1 MFCEKGVQKICI
13 KFRGEHQW
21 QGAISI
27 KLFCNFIEI
36 SLCHGCSLVNLMHIL
51 RTPLP
56 KNSSGVLLLYPA
68 TSLKERTP
76 TQVFSDEFWE
86 VLKTPF

>member
-1 MFCEKGVQKICI
+1 MFSEKGVRKICI
-13 KFRGEHQW
+13 KFTGGHQW

-36 SLCHGCSLVNLMHIL
+36 SLCHGCSLVNLLNIL
-51 RTPLP
+51 RTPFP
-56 KNSSGVLLLYPA
+56 KNLSGGLLLYPA

-76 TQVFSDEFWE
+76 TQVFSDEVWE
-86 VLKTPF
+86 ILKTPF

>member
-13 KFRGEHQW
+13 KFRGKHQW

-36 SLCHGCSLVNLMHIL
+36 SLFHGCSLVNLMHIL

-56 KNSSGVLLLYPA
+56 ENSSGGLLLYPA